1 MSLLKNTSDD
11 IFSKYETK
19 ETIGRGTFGKVK
31 LGINKKTKEKVAIK
45 ILEKRKIKSKDDSER
60 VEREIEILKNT
71 NNINIIKINEII
83 ETKENYYLI
92 MEYCEKGEL
101 FNYIVKKQR
110 LNDKESSFFYYQ
122 LIKGL
127 EYLHSKNIVHRD
139 LKPENLLLDKNNILK
154 IIDFGLSNYFNNE
167 INLLKT
173 PCGSPCYAS
182 PEMVSGKK
190 YNGFFID
197 IWSSGII
204 LYAMICGFL
213 PFEDKNNNIL
223 FKKIANCKIDYP
235 KFISKNAK
243 SLLKKIIVNDPQ
255 KRITIKDI
263 QKEDFYL
270 QGKEIFKEKFP
281 DFFVE
286 DDFENNFNNDINF
299 NDNKFSNGNVNDNN
313 KEKYLNKIEDIVN
326 YVDNNDSN
334 FNDEKNKNII
344 NKVNEKDI
352 NKLNVNQLSINH
364 ENDISE
370 KKDMNNNKNKK
381 NEENKINNKNLN
393 IEINN
398 INTDNLL
405 KNKYKSNITQSTKD
419 SNDTLSSKYN
429 NTKIN
434 SNKDKLKTISNLNSN
449 NYLNNYQIKIK
460 ELKDSI
466 NNIEEQN
473 KNFLLRSYDNSL
485 SKFKKSQRANTVN
498 PTSLKLYN
506 DKKTINNNKLLN
518 YKTENLKI
526 SIEDDFINKDH
537 DSFKAFTTNYNNY
550 ATIITNTNSYQT
562 SRLKT
567 NNYFNNNSK
576 FDTNNIMNSYRPT
589 SNYNNLLNKIS
600 SNNNN
605 QPISFLNKNT
615 TTEHNIYKTDNDITK
630 YLRNS
635 PKNNNLNGIKN
646 EYRFNNFS
654 LSNNSIDNY
663 SKNMNSFSLYNKRNN
678 DINQI
683 SNKNNNFLTNSTR
696 FSSSLNGK
704 NYNININQYLN
715 NNNNDIKKTF
725 NIKNNNFDLLNKKN
739 NIGNN
744 NLNLNSNYTNF
755 KYLNTET
762 NNKYDSNFM
771 SKYNEL
777 LKSIGTFKS
786 KNSNIFLNNHQISN
800 HRPYHGNYFINNKY

>member
-352 NKLNVNQLSINH
+352 NKLNVNQLSINQ

-473 KNFLLRSYDNSL
+473 KNFL
-485 SKFKKSQRANTVN
+485 
-498 PTSLKLYN
+498 
-506 DKKTINNNKLLN
+506 
-518 YKTENLKI
+518 
-526 SIEDDFINKDH
+526 
-537 DSFKAFTTNYNNY
+537 
-550 ATIITNTNSYQT
+550 
-562 SRLKT
+562 
-567 NNYFNNNSK
+567 
-576 FDTNNIMNSYRPT
+576 
-589 SNYNNLLNKIS
+589 
-600 SNNNN
+600 
-605 QPISFLNKNT
+605 
-615 TTEHNIYKTDNDITK
+615 
-630 YLRNS
+630 
-635 PKNNNLNGIKN
+635 
-646 EYRFNNFS
+646 
-654 LSNNSIDNY
+654 
-663 SKNMNSFSLYNKRNN
+663 
-678 DINQI
+678 
-683 SNKNNNFLTNSTR
+683 
-696 FSSSLNGK
+696 
-704 NYNININQYLN
+704 
-715 NNNNDIKKTF
+715 
-725 NIKNNNFDLLNKKN
+725 
-739 NIGNN
+739 
-744 NLNLNSNYTNF
+744 
-755 KYLNTET
+755 
-762 NNKYDSNFM
+762 
-771 SKYNEL
+771 
-777 LKSIGTFKS
+777 
-786 KNSNIFLNNHQISN
+786 
-800 HRPYHGNYFINNKY
+800 

>member
-1 MSLLKNTSDD
+1 MSLLINNTED

-31 LGINKKTKEKVAIK
+31 LGINIKTKEKVAIK
-45 ILEKRKIKSKDDSER
+45 ILEKRKIKNKDDSER

-71 NNINIIKINEII
+71 NNINIIKTNEII

-110 LNDKESSFFYYQ
+110 LNDKESSYFYYQ

-127 EYLHSKNIVHRD
+127 QYIHSKKIVHRD

-213 PFEDKNNNIL
+213 PFEDKNNNVL

-243 SLLKKIIVNDPQ
+243 SLLKKIIVSDPD
-255 KRITIKDI
+255 KRICIKDI
-263 QKEDFYL
+263 IKEPFYL
-270 QGKEIFKEKFP
+270 QGKEIFKEKHP
-281 DFFVE
+281 QFFVE
-286 DDFENNFNNDINF
+286 DDIEFDNNNNNQDIKF
-299 NDNKFSNGNVNDNN
+299 NDNIDDNN
-313 KEKYLNKIEDIVN
+313 KEKDLNKNDIN
-326 YVDNNDSN
+326 YVDNIKDVNL
-334 FNDEKNKNII
+334 NDENNKNSI

-352 NKLNVNQLSINH
+352 NNLKNYQSIKD
-364 ENDISE
+364 EKNDISE
-370 KKDMNNNKNKK
+370 KKDINNNKIEKK
-381 NEENKINNKNLN
+381 EENKINIKDLN

-398 INTDNLL
+398 RNTEYLL

-419 SNDTLSSKYN
+419 SNDTLNNKNN

-434 SNKDKLKTISNLNSN
+434 YYKDKIKTISNLNTN
-449 NYLNNYQIKIK
+449 NYLSNYQTKIK

-466 NNIEEQN
+466 NNIEEEN
-473 KNFLLRSYDNSL
+473 NNFLLRSYDNSL
-485 SKFKKSQRANTVN
+485 SKYKKNPRANTIN
-498 PTSLKLYN
+498 STSLKLYN
-506 DKKTINNNKLLN
+506 DKKNNNNHKLN

-526 SIEDDFINKDH
+526 SLEDDFINKDH
-537 DSFKAFTTNYNNY
+537 DSYKAFTTNYNNY
-550 ATIITNTNSYQT
+550 ATIITNTNSYQST
-562 SRLKT
+562 RLKT
-567 NNYFNNNSK
+567 NNYFNNNNK
-576 FDTNNIMNSYRPT
+576 IDLNKYMKSYRP
-589 SNYNNLLNKIS
+589 SYNYTNMLNKFS
-600 SNNNN
+600 SNINN
-605 QPISFLNKNT
+605 QPVSFLNKNT

-635 PKNNNLNGIKN
+635 AKNNNLNNNRN

-654 LSNNSIDNY
+654 LSNHSINNYNNNTNSL
-663 SKNMNSFSLYNKRNN
+663 SLYNKRNN

-683 SNKNNNFLTNSTR
+683 SNKNSNNFLTNSTK
-696 FSSSLNGK
+696 FSSSLNGR
-704 NYNININQYLN
+704 NYDSNINKYFNN
-715 NNNNDIKKTF
+715 NNNNDIKKSL
-725 NIKNNNFDLLNKKN
+725 NIKTNNFDYINKKN
-739 NIGNN
+739 IIGNN
-744 NLNLNSNYTNF
+744 NLYLKNNYTNSNYLNSENNHDKYSSNF
-755 KYLNTET
+755 HMKYNELMKSIET
-762 NNKYDSNFM
+762 NNK
-771 SKYNEL
+771 
-777 LKSIGTFKS
+777 T
-786 KNSNIFLNNHQISN
+786 KNMNLFLNNPQISN
-800 HRPYHGNYFINNKY
+800 HKLNQGNFNINNKYF